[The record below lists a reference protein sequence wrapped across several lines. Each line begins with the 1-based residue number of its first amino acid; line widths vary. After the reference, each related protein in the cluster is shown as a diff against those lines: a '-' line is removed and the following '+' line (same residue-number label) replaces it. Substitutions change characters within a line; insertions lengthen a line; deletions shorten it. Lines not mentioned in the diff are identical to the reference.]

1 MRFRRL
7 RIGRWRKNKTLV
19 EPAFVL
25 SLLFPFPLFPLTLP
39 CPLPFPPLFAGST
52 CPPFPTK
59 AAASDRR
66 PSAKVPKHAR
76 LSGTSLVAFNLVPT
90 EVLLRVVSLPSR
102 NTQYKR
108 ISWFN
113 PAGSWG
119 WFLPVCCSS
128 MFFCRNRAASG
139 VQNFFL
145 NSNNGFS
152 SHWDSS
158 SFSAIETYSDSMLR
172 DDRLVGS
179 SIKAR
184 NSSNFCSE
192 VRADWYFC
200 KSPGRSPAF
209 WVDDS
214 TWITQWNQSPYLN

>member
-90 EVLLRVVSLPSR
+90 EVLLRLVSLPSR

-139 VQNFFL
+139 
-145 NSNNGFS
+145 G
-152 SHWDSS
+152 
-158 SFSAIETYSDSMLR
+158 